1 MERAQKITL
10 RKAIAF
16 RLIMPFAVVVAIRSR
31 IRFGINRIF
40 PPLVALLKQRDENES
55 LNFARLGIRY
65 GVLDSLRNEE
75 ARKFERGVNS
85 IAISEKQFGF
95 SKNSIVLFKRRQCCL
110 NLNLKASK
118 NRS

>member
-1 MERAQKITL
+1 MERTQKIALAWKL

-16 RLIMPFAVVVAIRSR
+16 RLIMPFAVVVAILSR

-40 PPLVALLKQRDENES
+40 SPLVALLKQRDKNES

-75 ARKFERGVNS
+75 ARKFERGLNS
-85 IAISEKQFGF
+85 KAISEKQFGF
-95 SKNSIVLFKRRQCCL
+95 SKNSIQATTMLFERE
-110 NLNLKASK
+110 S
-118 NRS
+118 